1 MNNFFPTASFWNPLE
16 LVTSP
21 VKSKPNS
28 NLTLEEKVENL
39 EENINDLQNKFPNL
53 DDCKD
58 IFFQRIT
65 MLINENIGEN
75 ETFLREFYQESPDY
89 MINSDFVSMFKTL
102 NWLSLSDVSK
112 KKMLDDE
119 LDDYF
124 NSK

>member
-39 EENINDLQNKFPNL
+39 EENINDLQNKFPNF

-58 IFFQRIT
+58 IFF
-65 MLINENIGEN
+65 
-75 ETFLREFYQESPDY
+75 RE
-89 MINSDFVSMFKTL
+89 
-102 NWLSLSDVSK
+102 
-112 KKMLDDE
+112 
-119 LDDYF
+119 
-124 NSK
+124 